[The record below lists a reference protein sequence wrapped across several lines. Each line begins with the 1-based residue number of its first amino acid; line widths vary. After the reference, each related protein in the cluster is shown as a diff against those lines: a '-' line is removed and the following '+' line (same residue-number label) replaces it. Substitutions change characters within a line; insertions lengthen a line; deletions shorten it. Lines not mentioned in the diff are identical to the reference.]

1 MKSRSF
7 LATLAT
13 VLVGAATARGAT
25 WWRLPVWGAEVR
37 VFATD
42 PFEASLVYCGTS
54 RGNFYGSSDGGA
66 SWSALRPGAAFP
78 GYVVT
83 SLIADPA
90 VPGRLW
96 AALAGQY
103 AGGVVVRSDNRG
115 ADWTVLARWK
125 SSVDT
130 RALALAPGGN
140 VLAIGGDDGVQIS
153 RDGGVT
159 WKPTGQD
166 VPGLYQVESLA
177 FDPSDPKVLYAGTWR
192 QAFRTR
198 DGGATWARIAD
209 GMVLDATVYAWDFDP
224 KDPRDIW
231 VSTCGWVYRS
241 RDGGDRWTRY
251 KNGFSNRRSHAIRR
265 DPRRPEFVYAA
276 TVGGLHRSTDG
287 GETWTRVSRESLV
300 VTALEVDRRTGRLYV
315 GTEGEGVFLS
325 DDGGT
330 TLSNGSVGLAEGRV
344 SDLVADPSDPG
355 RIFFFRSYGGEE
367 SGVWEARGLRVRR
380 VSRDPL
386 PASASLAATRDR
398 SGHTV
403 LVLSSA
409 SGVRLSFDGGERW
422 TAPQKPPAG
431 IPIGLFGSGFASPVL
446 VTSAGVFRVGENG
459 HSFLP
464 VPGSPSA
471 PHSAELLSDAAGLPV
486 LEVRTA
492 DGVQRWNGQSW
503 TSRKVGALKGGV
515 FLESAAGSAVTI
527 AYTSL
532 QDVGGKLVWEEGGK
546 KLAVSSP
553 RPGLAL
559 AAAAEAPGG
568 RIYLGTTGD
577 GLFLF
582 EP

>member
-1 MKSRSF
+1 MKLRAVAASVAAI
-7 LATLAT
+7 LL
-13 VLVGAATARGAT
+13 GAAAGRPAT

-37 VFATD
+37 VFAVD
-42 PFEASLVYCGTS
+42 PFEAGKVYCGTS

-96 AALAGQY
+96 ASLEGQY
-103 AGGVVVRSDNRG
+103 AGGLVVRSDNRG
-115 ADWTVLARWK
+115 ADWIVLARWK
-125 SSVDT
+125 NSVDT
-130 RALALAPGGN
+130 RALALAPGGKI
-140 VLAIGGDDGVQIS
+140 LAMGGDDGVQIS
-153 RDGGVT
+153 RDGGLT
-159 WKPTGQD
+159 WKATGLE

-177 FDPSDPKVLYAGTWR
+177 FDPSDSNILYAGTWR

-198 DGGATWARIAD
+198 DGGASWIRIAD

-300 VTALEVDRRTGRLYV
+300 VTSLEVDRRTGRLYV
-315 GTEGEGVFLS
+315 GTEGEGVFYS

-344 SDLVADPSDPG
+344 SDLVVDPSDAG
-355 RIFFFRSYGGEE
+355 RVFFFRAYGGEE
-367 SGVWEARGLRVRR
+367 SGVWEARGVRVRR

-386 PASASLAATRDR
+386 PASASLAASRDER
-398 SGHTV
+398 GHTV
-403 LVLSSA
+403 LALSSA
-409 SGVRLSFDGGERW
+409 AGVRLSFDGGERW
-422 TAPQKPPAG
+422 GAPEKAPPG
-431 IPIGLFGSGFASPVL
+431 VPIGLFGSGFPMPIL
-446 VTSAGVFRVGENG
+446 VTTAGVFRMAENG
-459 HSFLP
+459 RSFVP
-464 VPGSPSA
+464 VPGTPASPI
-471 PHSAELLSDAAGLPV
+471 SAELLSDAAGLPV

-492 DGVQRWNGQSW
+492 DGLQRWNGQAWS
-503 TSRKVGALKGGV
+503 SRKTGILKGGI
-515 FLESAAGSAVTI
+515 FLENSAGSSATI

-532 QDVGGKLVWEEGGK
+532 QDINGKLVWEEGGK
-546 KLAVSSP
+546 KLAVTSP

-559 AAAAEAPGG
+559 AAAAAAPGG
-568 RIYLGTTGD
+568 GLYVGTTGD